1 MASRGIGNGEPALM
15 EQGLER
21 GFQEANERAVEIF
34 VNR

>member
-1 MASRGIGNGEPALM
+1 MASRGVGNGEPVFA
-15 EQGLER
+15 EQCLEH